1 MIKIIK
7 QLEKFKDNI
16 ASRFL
21 VEVANSKRISN
32 FSKEVIGT
40 KFDTRNKQSKEYK
53 KSFRYLTDKE
63 VEELKNKKDLGVV
76 ENRGKARKNQKA
88 QRYLDRKNR

>member
-40 KFDTRNKQSKEYK
+40 KQTFTFL
-53 KSFRYLTDKE
+53 SFRLSIF
-63 VEELKNKKDLGVV
+63 
-76 ENRGKARKNQKA
+76 
-88 QRYLDRKNR
+88 